1 MAQNKYVGENAD
13 WTKAFIAEPHFY
25 RRPDGTPFGVL
36 AINEGIETI
45 MPKLPQERFLADGR
59 QIGEWRI
66 LLYSRTKRDVIGDTD
81 FYAAM
86 RVLVTG
92 GYILDDNGENVLIQ
106 ALTLTELDALMRQGA
121 AADDFFQED

>member
-1 MAQNKYVGENAD
+1 MLPPLELLV
-13 WTKAFIAEPHFY
+13 PLL
-25 RRPDGTPFGVL
+25 VV
-36 AINEGIETI
+36 
-45 MPKLPQERFLADGR
+45 LPQERFQVDGK

-106 ALTLTELDALMRQGA
+106 ALTLTELDALMRQA
-121 AADDFFQED
+121 ASAGKSGSAD

>member
-25 RRPDGTPFGVL
+25 RRPDGTAFGVL

-45 MPKLPQERFLADGR
+45 MPKLPQERFQVDGK

-86 RVLVTG
+86 RV
-92 GYILDDNGENVLIQ
+92 DNGENVLIQ
-106 ALTLTELDALMRQGA
+106 ALTLTELDALMRQA
-121 AADDFFQED
+121 ASAGKSGSAD